1 MLDYQYPIFQRRSCK
16 LNLKTNKIFGLL
28 GLARRAGKISFGTES
43 SIDTIERK
51 KAKLVIVAE
60 DSSQR
65 TKKNFQNLCIKQKV
79 PIRIYGTIE
88 EISKSIGQNNKAVVV
103 IKDENFS
110 NEIVKKIDGGEI
122 IG

>member
-1 MLDYQYPIFQRRSCK
+1 MVQ
-16 LNLKTNKIFGLL
+16 NNKVYGLL

-51 KAKLVIVAE
+51 KAKLVIVAN
-60 DSSQR
+60 DSSDR
-65 TKKNFQNLCIKQKV
+65 TKKNFEDLCTKKNV

-88 EISKSIGQNNKAVVV
+88 EISKSIGQNNKAVIV

>member
-1 MLDYQYPIFQRRSCK
+1 MV
-16 LNLKTNKIFGLL
+16 NNKIYGLL

-43 SIDTIERK
+43 AKETIERN

-60 DSSQR
+60 DCSDR
-65 TKKNFQNLCIKQKV
+65 TKKNFELMCENNGI

-88 EISKSIGQNNKAVVV
+88 EISKSIGQNNKAVIV
-103 IKDENFS
+103 IKEENFAR
-110 NEIVKKIDGGEI
+110 EILKKIDGGEI

>member
-1 MLDYQYPIFQRRSCK
+1 MI
-16 LNLKTNKIFGLL
+16 NNKIYGLI

-43 SIDTIERK
+43 SIDTIERR
-51 KAKLVIVAE
+51 KAKLVIVAQ
-60 DSSQR
+60 DASDR
-65 TKKNFQNLCIKQKV
+65 TKKNFKILCERENVK
-79 PIRIYGTIE
+79 IRIYGTIDE
-88 EISKSIGQNNKAVVV
+88 LSKSIGQNNKAVIV

>member
-1 MLDYQYPIFQRRSCK
+1 MEID
-16 LNLKTNKIFGLL
+16 KIYRLL

-43 SIDTIERK
+43 SKDTIERK
-51 KAKLVIVAE
+51 KAKLVIVAK
-60 DSSQR
+60 DCSDR
-65 TKKNFQNLCIKQKV
+65 TKKNFQILCKKEKV

-88 EISKSIGQNNKAVVV
+88 QISKSIGQNNKAVVV

>member
-1 MLDYQYPIFQRRSCK
+1 MIK
-16 LNLKTNKIFGLL
+16 NKVYGLL

-43 SIDTIERK
+43 SIDTIKSK
-51 KAKLVIVAE
+51 KAKLVIVAN
-60 DSSQR
+60 DSSDR
-65 TKKNFQNLCIKQKV
+65 TKKNFESICLEKNI

-88 EISKSIGQNNKAVVV
+88 ELSKSIGQNNKAVIV